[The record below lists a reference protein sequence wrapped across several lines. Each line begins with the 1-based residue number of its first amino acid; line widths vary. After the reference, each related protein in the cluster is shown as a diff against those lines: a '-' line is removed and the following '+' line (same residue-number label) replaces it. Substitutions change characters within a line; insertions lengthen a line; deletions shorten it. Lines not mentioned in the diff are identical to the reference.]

1 MKRVACTIG
10 FVALAW
16 GAAFAQTAPPAAP
29 AADKA
34 AVTDKAAAEK
44 TLIALENRLNDAI
57 ARGDKAT
64 FQLLVAPDAVSA
76 DKGGFLPT
84 SQFLQV
90 FDRLKVKE
98 WKIVNPQVLWVD
110 ATSAIV
116 TYSWTGSGTFM
127 DQPLD
132 PMVLASTVWTKRGTR
147 WLAVYHQETAK
158 AK

>member
-1 MKRVACTIG
+1 MKRLACTVG
-10 FVALAW
+10 VLALVA
-16 GAAFAQTAPPAAP
+16 GAAFAQTPPAP
-29 AADKA
+29 AASGATDKA
-34 AVTDKAAAEK
+34 AVEK

-64 FQLLVAPDAVSA
+64 FQLLVAPDSVSA
-76 DKGGFLPT
+76 DKVGFLPT

-90 FDRLKVKE
+90 FDRLKVTE
-98 WKIVNPQVLWVD
+98 WKIVTPQVLWID
-110 ATSAIV
+110 GTSAIV
-116 TYSWTGSGTFM
+116 TYSWTGAGTFM

-132 PMVLASTVWTKRGTR
+132 SPVLASTVWTKRGTR